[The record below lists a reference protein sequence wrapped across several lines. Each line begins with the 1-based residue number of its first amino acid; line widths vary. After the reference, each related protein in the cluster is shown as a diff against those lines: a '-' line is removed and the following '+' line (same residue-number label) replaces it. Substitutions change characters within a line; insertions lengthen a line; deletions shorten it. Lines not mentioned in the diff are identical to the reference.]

1 MIRKHESANMLV
13 RLPSTLKAWLVLEA
27 EKNCASHNSEIVRC
41 VRERMERE
49 LAKVA
54 LERAKER
61 AVAAAAAVA
70 E

>member
-1 MIRKHESANMLV
+1 MIKKQESANVLV
-13 RLPSTLKAWLVLEA
+13 RLPPALKAWVVEEA
-27 EKNCASHNSEIVRC
+27 ARNCASHNSEIVRS

-61 AVAAAAAVA
+61 AVAAAAAAA